1 MEALGILEH
10 CEKWS
15 TSFIK
20 LYTQKLMFKEI
31 TAFMFKNSRGC
42 FSYKIIN
49 RLIIQ
54 CMIYYLQKDKIL
66 FHTHSLTHHT
76 HNQFSSSISNQT
88 TTNQSH
94 SEAWKLG
101 VCNQPYVCDAWCW
114 SFAVHS
120 QWASINSCLCQGCCA
135 LHQLMKVSIW
145 RDTFPL
151 FFLSIINTIFW
162 TKDKYICLLQAL
174 PNF

>member
-15 TSFIK
+15 TSFMK

-76 HNQFSSSISNQT
+76 HTINFLPPSQSKPPQISHTQKRESLECATNLMSVMPGVDLLLFIRNGLLSIAACVRAAVRCTSWWRSPYEGIPSPCSSS
-88 TTNQSH
+88 
-94 SEAWKLG
+94 
-101 VCNQPYVCDAWCW
+101 
-114 SFAVHS
+114 
-120 QWASINSCLCQGCCA
+120 
-135 LHQLMKVSIW
+135 
-145 RDTFPL
+145 
-151 FFLSIINTIFW
+151 
-162 TKDKYICLLQAL
+162 LL
-174 PNF
+174 